1 MAWVEV
7 TVKAGKQEVPALFNG
22 MQVDLPRSVKVGES
36 VKIDGVDYKVLNAI
50 PDSRDEITHVILA
63 NAKDKGGKSDDEPVE
78 GPDED

>member
-7 TVKAGKQEVPALFNG
+7 TVKAGKEEVPALFNG
-22 MQVDLPRSVKVGES
+22 MQVDLPSHIKVGES
-36 VKIDGVDYKVLNAI
+36 IKLNDVDYKVINTI

-78 GPDED
+78 GPNED